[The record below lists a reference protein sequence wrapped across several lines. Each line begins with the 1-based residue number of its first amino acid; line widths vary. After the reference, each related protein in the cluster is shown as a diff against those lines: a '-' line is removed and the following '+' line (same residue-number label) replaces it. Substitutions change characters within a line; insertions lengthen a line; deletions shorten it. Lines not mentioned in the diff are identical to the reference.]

1 MEEEV
6 TPRQTAQT
14 KNHPAP
20 GSIITV
26 QPIIDK
32 KVIERIKDHLKDHPR
47 NYALFVTG
55 INTAFRASDLLTLKV
70 GDVRGDTIR
79 RREIK
84 TGKVR
89 EFYLNG
95 AVKSA
100 VAPLIEGRDDG
111 DFLFR
116 SEMTGYALTV
126 EAFST
131 MVKIWC
137 FNAGLKG
144 NFASHTLRKTWARD
158 KVDSGEP
165 VWKVSEALGHSSE
178 KITRLYLGL
187 QVEDMKTLYMR
198 EL

>member
-1 MEEEV
+1 M
-6 TPRQTAQT
+6 TPRQAAQM

-20 GSIITV
+20 GSIITQ
-26 QPIIDK
+26 QPITDK
-32 KVIERIKDHLKDHPR
+32 KAIERIKDNLEDHPR

-55 INTAFRASDLLTLKV
+55 INTAFRAFDLLTLKV
-70 GDVRGDTIR
+70 GDVRGNTIR

-84 TGKVR
+84 TGKIR

-111 DFLFR
+111 DFLFP

-126 EAFST
+126 EAFSV

-144 NFASHTLRKTWARD
+144 NFASHTLRKTWGYWQRMA
-158 KVDSGEP
+158 GEP
-165 VWKVSEALGHSSE
+165 LYKIMDAYGHSSE
-178 KITRLYLGL
+178 KTTLIYIGL
-187 QVEDMKTLYMR
+187 QPEEMKSMYLR

>member
-1 MEEEV
+1 M
-6 TPRQTAQT
+6 TPRQVAQT

-32 KVIERIKDHLKDHPR
+32 KAIERIKDNLNDHPR

-84 TGKVR
+84 TGKIR
-89 EFYLNG
+89 EFYLNK
-95 AVKSA
+95 AVKAA

-116 SEMTGYALTV
+116 SEMTRYALTV
-126 EAFST
+126 EAFSVL
-131 MVKIWC
+131 VKIWC

-144 NFASHTLRKTWARD
+144 NFASHTLRKTWGYWQRMA
-158 KVDSGEP
+158 GEP
-165 VWKVSEALGHSSE
+165 LYKIMDAYGHSSE
-178 KITRLYLGL
+178 KTTLIYIGL
-187 QVEDMKTLYMR
+187 QPEEMKSMYLR